1 MALTGLIS
9 NVQRFSVH
17 DGPGIRTTVFLKG
30 CPLRCAWCH
39 NPETIAA
46 QPEILLVESRCIRC
60 GACVVVCPNHQPV
73 GEFPDAVP
81 GRAETGRDPAA
92 ARAACL
98 VCGACVEACPVAARE
113 VVGREVSVAAL
124 LEEVRADEVFFATSG
139 GGVTFSGG
147 EPLAQFAFLR
157 AALAACREAGLRTAV
172 DTCGFAPREQ
182 VAEMAALTDLV
193 LYDVKSLDPDRHRA
207 FCGVSNE
214 RILEN
219 LRWLG
224 THHEAVWLRV
234 PLIPGFN
241 DAPAEL
247 RALAELA
254 ARLPGVRQVN
264 LLPYHAIGAQ
274 KATRVGRPLP
284 DHFAAP
290 TPEQIA
296 VAQEP
301 FRQLGVPV
309 RVGG

>member
-1 MALTGLIS
+1 MALTGWIS

-39 NPETIAA
+39 NPETISPR
-46 QPEILLVESRCIRC
+46 PEILLVERRCIRC
-60 GACVVVCPNHQPV
+60 GACVTACPNERPV
-73 GEFPDAVP
+73 GGFPGAIPGLPAPLPDDAS
-81 GRAETGRDPAA
+81 
-92 ARAACL
+92 AREACE
-98 VCGACVEACPVAARE
+98 VCGACVTACPVAARE
-113 VVGREVSVAAL
+113 RVGRELTVAAL
-124 LEEVRADEVFFATSG
+124 LAEARADEVFFAASG

-182 VAEMAALTDLV
+182 VAEMAAGTDLV
-193 LYDVKSLDPDRHRA
+193 LYDVKCLDPERHRA
-207 FCGVSNE
+207 YCGVSNE
-214 RILEN
+214 GILDN

-224 THHEAVWLRV
+224 RHHEAVWLRV
-234 PLIPGFN
+234 PVIPGVN

-254 ARLPGVRQVN
+254 ASLPGVRQVN
-264 LLPYHAIGAQ
+264 LLPYHATGAA
-274 KATRVGRPLP
+274 KAARVGRPPSPRFTPPSPAQLR
-284 DHFAAP
+284 AALK
-290 TPEQIA
+290 
-296 VAQEP
+296 P
-301 FRQLGVPV
+301 FQALGVPA